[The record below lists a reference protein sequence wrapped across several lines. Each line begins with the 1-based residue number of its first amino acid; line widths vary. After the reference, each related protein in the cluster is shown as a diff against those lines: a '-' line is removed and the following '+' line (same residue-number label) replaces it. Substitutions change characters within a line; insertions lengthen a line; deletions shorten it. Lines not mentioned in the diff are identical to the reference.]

1 MPTYK
6 AVPQEGQVVMGTDG
20 PGTYLSVP
28 YSSSPSNNSSTLVQ
42 RDSNGRIVTSN
53 TLDNYDNNEVL
64 NYYNLTQNFADLSDF
79 VNSQASITDLQNAQ
93 INHHIIDYQNLEMG
107 DVPNLVSFADQ
118 TINQPSKH
126 LWHTVFTDDTTGIQ
140 YFLPTIIEKTNT
152 TFVFKARYD
161 TIFSHCC
168 KIVEIMPSTSDITK
182 YDIIESMII
191 NTAIT
196 TDSVNFNVY
205 NNDLIK
211 LYNTV
216 RNVITYG
223 VKLFT
228 LPQLSVYSQ
237 TYSGALNIE
246 SASNQVKLCGTVFLY
261 SEMPDGPLNPRNLIY
276 VIEQSGYNNKY
287 EYDVTIS

>member
-6 AVPQEGQVVMGTDG
+6 SVPQEGQVVMGTDG
-20 PGTYLSVP
+20 PGIYLSVP

-53 TLDNYDNNEVL
+53 TLDSYDNNEVL

-93 INHHIIDYQNLEMG
+93 INHHIIDYQNLEMS
-107 DVPNLVSFADQ
+107 DAATLANFADQ

-126 LWHTVFTDDTTGIQ
+126 LWHTVFTDETTNNQ
-140 YFLPTIIEKTNT
+140 YFLPTIVEKTNT
-152 TFVFKARYD
+152 TFVFKARYE
-161 TIFSHCC
+161 TMFAHCC
-168 KIVEIMPSTSDITK
+168 KIVEIMPSTSNITK
-182 YDIIESMII
+182 YDIIESMTI
-191 NTAIT
+191 NTSITPDSAIF
-196 TDSVNFNVY
+196 DVY

-216 RNVITYG
+216 RNLITYG
-223 VKLFT
+223 VKLFA

-237 TYSGALNIE
+237 NYSGALNIE
-246 SASNQVKLCGTVFLY
+246 NASNQVKLCGTVFLY
-261 SEMPDGPLNPRNLIY
+261 SEIPDAPLNPRNLIY
-276 VIEQSGYNNKY
+276 VIEQNGYDNKY
-287 EYDVTIS
+287 EYDVIIS